1 MVCSFVALWPG
12 MAFLLAR
19 LQHQVWQRAAQAP
32 APAAVPV
39 APEAA
44 EAVCQAAEARGG
56 EATRDASWMNSNFT
70 FDAINWFLFIYLF
83 FFLYIICIYH
93 IVSIYK
99 YFQYNE
105 IHTYIYIYCIYI
117 YILYVYIYIHMIIQT
132 WYYQWMCFFLFF
144 LIYIYNLI
152 QWRIIASENLIVD
165 YWLVIVD

>member
-83 FFLYIICIYH
+83 IFLYIIFIYH

-105 IHTYIYIYCIYI
+105 IHTYIYT
-117 YILYVYIYIHMIIQT
+117 VYIYTDIYIWSSRRGIING
-132 WYYQWMCFFLFF
+132 CFFFKN
-144 LIYIYNLI
+144 IYIYNLI

>member
-44 EAVCQAAEARGG
+44 EAVCQAAEAPGG

-70 FDAINWFLFIYLF
+70 FDAINCFLFIYLF
-83 FFLYIICIYH
+83 FLIIFIYH
-93 IVSIYK
+93 IVSI
-99 YFQYNE
+99 
-105 IHTYIYIYCIYI
+105 
-117 YILYVYIYIHMIIQT
+117 
-132 WYYQWMCFFLFF
+132 
-144 LIYIYNLI
+144 
-152 QWRIIASENLIVD
+152 
-165 YWLVIVD
+165 